1 MALSSSVGFL
11 MERLGLLLILGN
23 DWKKSNNRV
32 SSQLISALF
41 VLADFS
47 VLNYIATDTW
57 VKCGD

>member
-1 MALSSSVGFL
+1 MALSYSVGFL
-11 MERLGLLLILGN
+11 MERLGLFLILGN

-32 SSQLISALF
+32 RSQLISALF

>member
-1 MALSSSVGFL
+1 MALSYSVGFL
-11 MERLGLLLILGN
+11 TERLGLFLILGN